1 MEGVYVLKKIFK
13 AWKWLLLVFVLVGGS
28 AIGYYA
34 YSIAHFASSIS
45 TAERG
50 DPHTDP
56 SGAGTGGDLPEIPE
70 WDGTEPVHLLLLGTD
85 SRDADSNGRSD
96 SMMVATIDPITK
108 KAYLMS
114 ILRDTY
120 VNIPGHGYSRINAA
134 YSYGGAPLAME
145 TISKLLGI
153 PVDHYVKIDFE
164 GFKSLVDTVD
174 GVDIDVEKDMKYTD
188 GGDGHRYDIDLKKGL
203 QTLDG
208 THALQYVRFR
218 HDATSD
224 FTRTERQRKFL
235 TALAAKLQSSSSLIK
250 LPSILNGV
258 APYIETNMS
267 SSTMLKLARLGLD
280 VNVSRTT
287 KVQIPPNELLEEKT
301 VRGAAVLGVDDK
313 RLREYIDKM
322 LNSPESSEDSAPDT
336 EESSTP

>member
-1 MEGVYVLKKIFK
+1 MIKSFK
-13 AWKWLLLVFVLVGGS
+13 AWKWFLLVVLLAGGGI
-28 AIGYYA
+28 AGYYA

-45 TAERG
+45 TAQQSN
-50 DPHTDP
+50 PNTDP
-56 SGAGTGGDLPEIPE
+56 SGAGKGGELPDIPE

-85 SRDADSNGRSD
+85 SRDTDSNGRSD
-96 SMMVATIDPITK
+96 SMMVATIDPVTK
-108 KAYLMS
+108 RTYLMS

-120 VNIPGHGYSRINAA
+120 VDIPGHGYSRINAA

-145 TISKLLGI
+145 TVGRLLGI
-153 PVDHYVKIDFE
+153 PIDHYVKIDFE

-174 GVDIDVEKDMKYTD
+174 GVEIDVEKDMKYTD
-188 GGDGHRYDIDLKKGL
+188 GGDGHRYDIDLKKGV

-235 TALAAKLQSSSSLIK
+235 TALAAKLQSSSSLLK

-267 SSTMLKLARLGLD
+267 TSTMLKLARLGLD
-280 VNVSRTT
+280 VNVSRTE
-287 KVQIPPNELLEEKT
+287 KVQIPPNSLLEAKT
-301 VRGAAVLGVDDK
+301 VRGAAVLGVDEV
-313 RLREYIDKM
+313 RLRKYIEKM
-322 LNSPESSEDSAPDT
+322 LNDSDEEN
-336 EESSTP
+336 EESVQE